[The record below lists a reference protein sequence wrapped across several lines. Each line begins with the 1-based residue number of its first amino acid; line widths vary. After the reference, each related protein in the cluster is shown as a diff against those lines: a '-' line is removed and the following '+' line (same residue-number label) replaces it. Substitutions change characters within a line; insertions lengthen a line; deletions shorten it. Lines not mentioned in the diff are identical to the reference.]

1 MNLTLW
7 KHRNPITG
15 DLSRIREEMD
25 RTIERMFGGSVVESK
40 MLRNEGWLP
49 AIDVSENDTEVT
61 VRAEVPGIAPDD
73 LEVTVLGT
81 TLSISGTKREKS
93 EKRGEDF
100 YQCERRFG
108 AFRRVIELPESVDP
122 DKVTAETDQGV
133 VCVHIGKRA
142 AGHVVEHI
150 RAVYLC
156 RIVNDVF
163 SQGLVKVVAY

>member
-7 KHRNPITG
+7 KHRNPING
-15 DLSRIREEMD
+15 ELSRIREEMD

-49 AIDVSENDTEVT
+49 AIDVSESDTEVT
-61 VRAEVPGIAPDD
+61 VRAEVPGIASED

-81 TLSISGTKREKS
+81 TLSISGTKRERT

-108 AFRRVIELPESVDP
+108 EFRRVIELPESVDP
-122 DKVTAETDQGV
+122 DKVTAENDQGV

-142 AGHVVEHI
+142 GVKPKHI
-150 RAVYLC
+150 AIRPSNTRTGA
-156 RIVNDVF
+156 NA
-163 SQGLVKVVAY
+163 S

>member
-7 KHRNPITG
+7 KHRNPING

-25 RTIERMFGGSVVESK
+25 RTIERMFGGSDVESK

-49 AIDVSENDTEVT
+49 AIDVSESDTEVT
-61 VRAEVPGIAPDD
+61 VRAEVPGIASED

-81 TLSISGTKREKS
+81 TLSISGTKREKT

-108 AFRRVIELPESVDP
+108 EFRRVIELPESVDP

-142 AGHVVEHI
+142 GVKPKHI
-150 RAVYLC
+150 AIRPSNTRTGA
-156 RIVNDVF
+156 NA
-163 SQGLVKVVAY
+163 S